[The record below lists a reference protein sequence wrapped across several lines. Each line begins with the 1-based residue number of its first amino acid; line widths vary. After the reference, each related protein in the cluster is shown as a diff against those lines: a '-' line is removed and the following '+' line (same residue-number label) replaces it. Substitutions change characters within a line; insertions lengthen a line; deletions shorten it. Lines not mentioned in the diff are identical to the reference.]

1 MNRKFT
7 TILLATILPLI
18 LIVIITVASLN
29 NFKSASSQSS
39 SSSQTTAAVSSDIKN
54 SDNTNAPI
62 DKEKLKKDYIS
73 KVQQQFDGLHYKKA
87 SEIANE
93 ALKTLPE
100 DTELIRLRDESESN
114 YKNPVIY
121 KGKIYHVFFHSLIV
135 YPKMCFTGDSMTQGY
150 NEWMTT
156 VREFKLMI
164 EEMYQRGYTLIDLR
178 DVFKKDASG
187 KVVKQDIY
195 LPKGQKPLIISVDD
209 MSYYKYME
217 KDGFAKKLVIDEK
230 GNLASLINTPEGK
243 EIVSP
248 DGDVVPILN
257 NFVAS
262 NPDFSFK
269 GAKGILALTGY
280 EGILGYRTN
289 QNNPQWQSE
298 KEAVLPVVQKLKDT
312 GWGFASHSYTH
323 RRSFTDG
330 TITLDY
336 LKYDTQKWKKEVGS
350 ILGPTNLY
358 ISPFGATF
366 PTKDARYRYII
377 DQGFDVYCGVGSR
390 AYYETYKDSVFM
402 ERINLDGYKM
412 TYNPKVLKELFDVSK
427 VYDPAR
433 PPFPKK

>member
-1 MNRKFT
+1 MNKKFT
-7 TILLATILPLI
+7 TILLATILPLV
-18 LIVIITVASLN
+18 LIAIITVASLN
-29 NFKSASSQSS
+29 NHRSAASQSS
-39 SSSQTTAAVSSDIKN
+39 SSSQTAVSTASDVQK
-54 SDNTNAPI
+54 P
-62 DKEKLKKDYIS
+62 DKLTPSVDTEKLKKDYIT
-73 KVQQQFDGLHYKKA
+73 KAQELFNKTHYKKA
-87 SEIANE
+87 YEIANE
-93 ALKTLPE
+93 ALKILP
-100 DTELIRLRDESESN
+100 DDKELIGLRDESKSN
-114 YKNPVIY
+114 AENPVVY

-135 YPKMCFTGDSMTQGY
+135 YPQMCFTGDSMTQGY
-150 NEWMTT
+150 NDWMTT

-178 DVFKKDASG
+178 EVFKKDASG
-187 KVVKQDIY
+187 KIIKQDIY

-230 GNLASLINTPEGK
+230 GKLASLINTPEGK

-248 DGDVVPILN
+248 EGDVVPILN
-257 NFVAS
+257 NFVEA

-289 QNNPQWQSE
+289 QNNAEWQKE

-312 GWGFASHSYTH
+312 GWGFACHSYTH
-323 RRSFTDG
+323 RRTFTEG
-330 TITLDY
+330 TITLDF

-350 ILGPTNLY
+350 IVGSTNLY

-366 PTKDARYRYII
+366 PIKDARYRYII
-377 DQGFDVYCGVGSR
+377 NQGFDVYCGVGSR
-390 AYYETYKDSVFM
+390 AYYESYTDSVFM

-412 TYNPKVLKELFDVSK
+412 THNPKVLKELFDVSK

-433 PPFPKK
+433 PPQSQK